1 MPRRP
6 PRRRPRRRHPRSRR
20 RHRSR
25 RAAEGTR
32 SLGSYTLGEI
42 ASRIGGTVRG
52 DAGVRVTGIQPLE
65 QAGPDD
71 LSFVAHP
78 RYRKAADASRAA
90 GLIVAREDVAQHRN
104 LILVDNPYA
113 ALATAM
119 GLFFDQTRPA
129 AGISPHAVLG
139 EGTRLGRDVSIGP
152 FVVTGRDCAIGD
164 RAALHP
170 GAVLGDDVRLG
181 EDSILYPGVV
191 VYSRSVLGAR
201 VIVHA

>member
-1 MPRRP
+1 
-6 PRRRPRRRHPRSRR
+6 
-20 RHRSR
+20 
-25 RAAEGTR
+25 
-32 SLGSYTLGEI
+32 
-42 ASRIGGTVRG
+42 
-52 DAGVRVTGIQPLE
+52 
-65 QAGPDD
+65 
-71 LSFVAHP
+71 
-78 RYRKAADASRAA
+78 RAA

-201 VIVHA
+201 VIVHASSVIGSDGFGYAEAGGARAKIPQVGNVVVEDDVEIGACVTI